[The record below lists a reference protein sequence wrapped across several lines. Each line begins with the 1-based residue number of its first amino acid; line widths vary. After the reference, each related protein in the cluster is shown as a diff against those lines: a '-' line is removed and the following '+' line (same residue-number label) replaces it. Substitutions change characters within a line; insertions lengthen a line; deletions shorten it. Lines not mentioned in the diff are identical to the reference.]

1 MGSDALTSLSEN
13 GPFVGVLAIQA
24 LLLLLLFTR
33 IQQGPQSRL
42 AILVDKI
49 PFLPGVVL
57 IFLPFLLWM
66 ILYAARGGP
75 SGNSLSTAV
84 QPTQSVAAAGE
95 VDKAASVRP
104 TTAAVPQGAPWEIA
118 LNPTA
123 QQLDVGKRLVQEQN
137 CLACHRIQGKGG
149 EVASDL
155 GGVGNRRSA
164 EWIYQHFQDPQKM
177 SSGTLMPKF
186 HISEQEIISLTAY
199 MLALKQ

>member
-13 GPFVGVLAIQA
+13 GPFVGVLVIQA
-24 LLLLLLFTR
+24 LVLLLLFMR

-66 ILYAARGGP
+66 IVYAARGGP
-75 SGNSLSTAV
+75 AGVSLSTAV

-95 VDKAASVRP
+95 AGNAASARL
-104 TTAAVPQGAPWEIA
+104 TTAAAPQDAPWEIA

-155 GGVGNRRSA
+155 GGVGDRRNA

-177 SSGTLMPKF
+177 SPGTLMPKF
-186 HISEQEIISLTAY
+186 QISEQETISLTAY
-199 MLALKQ
+199 ILTLKQ

>member
-13 GPFVGVLAIQA
+13 APFLGVLAIQA
-24 LLLLLLFTR
+24 LLLLLLFMR
-33 IQQGPQSRL
+33 IQQRPRSRL

-66 ILYAARGGP
+66 VLYTARGGP
-75 SGNSLSTAV
+75 SGNSLSPGV
-84 QPTQSVAAAGE
+84 LPTQSVTSTSAE
-95 VDKAASVRP
+95 DKATSAHP
-104 TTAAVPQGAPWEIA
+104 TTTAVSKGLPWEIA

-149 EVASDL
+149 EVANDL
-155 GGVGNRRSA
+155 SGVGNRRNA

-177 SSGTLMPKF
+177 SPGTLMPKF
-186 HISEQEIISLTAY
+186 QLSEQELISLTAY
-199 MLALKQ
+199 MLTLKQ